1 MRVRTNTESEIKGR
15 IVMSEKSIEEQSNA
29 SQIENM
35 LASSGYSEKAIRYF
49 MEKPNMGTI
58 PNADQMSEMTG
69 TCGDTMSVCI
79 KIEKGVIQEV
89 KYQVLGCPGAVAS
102 AMAAADLI
110 KGKTIDEAGKLNDG
124 DVFRL
129 LEEIPA
135 KKHHCI
141 QLAVKTLQ
149 KALIEYA
156 QRLNH

>member
-1 MRVRTNTESEIKGR
+1 
-15 IVMSEKSIEEQSNA
+15 MSENSIKEQSNT

-58 PNADQMSEMTG
+58 PNPDHVSEMTG

-79 KIEKGVIQEV
+79 KIEKGVIKEV

-110 KGKTIDEAGKLNDG
+110 KGKTIDEASKLNDG

>member
-102 AMAAADLI
+102 RYGSSRSDQ
-110 KGKTIDEAGKLNDG
+110 GKD
-124 DVFRL
+124 
-129 LEEIPA
+129 
-135 KKHHCI
+135 
-141 QLAVKTLQ
+141 
-149 KALIEYA
+149 Y
-156 QRLNH
+156 

>member
-1 MRVRTNTESEIKGR
+1 
-15 IVMSEKSIEEQSNA
+15 MSEKSIKEQSNG

-58 PNADQMSEMTG
+58 PDADQMSEMTG

-79 KIEKGVIQEV
+79 KIEKGVIKEI

-110 KGKTIDEAGKLNDG
+110 KGKTVDEASKLNDG

-149 KALIEYA
+149 KALVEYT

>member
-1 MRVRTNTESEIKGR
+1 
-15 IVMSEKSIEEQSNA
+15 
-29 SQIENM
+29 
-35 LASSGYSEKAIRYF
+35 
-49 MEKPNMGTI
+49 
-58 PNADQMSEMTG
+58 
-69 TCGDTMSVCI
+69 
-79 KIEKGVIQEV
+79 
-89 KYQVLGCPGAVAS
+89 
-102 AMAAADLI
+102 MAAADLI

>member
-1 MRVRTNTESEIKGR
+1 
-15 IVMSEKSIEEQSNA
+15 MSEKSIKEQSNT

-35 LASSGYSEKAIRYF
+35 LASSGYSEKAIQYF

-58 PNADQMSEMTG
+58 PDADQMSEMTG

-79 KIEKGVIQEV
+79 KIEKGVIKEV

-110 KGKTIDEAGKLNDG
+110 KGKTVDEASKLNDG

-149 KALIEYA
+149 KALVEYT
-156 QRLNH
+156 QRLNR